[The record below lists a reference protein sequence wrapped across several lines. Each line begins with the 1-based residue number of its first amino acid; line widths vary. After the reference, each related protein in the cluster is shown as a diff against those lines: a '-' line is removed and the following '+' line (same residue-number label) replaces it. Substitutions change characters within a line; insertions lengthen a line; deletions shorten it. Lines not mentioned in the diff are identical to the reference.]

1 MTFVN
6 ENKGEEV
13 DIFDAKTL
21 WVEITEPHENGLEK
35 QQ

>member
-13 DIFDAKTL
+13 DIFDAKTFR
-21 WVEITEPHENGLEK
+21 VDKAED
-35 QQ
+35 QDQ

>member
-21 WVEITEPHENGLEK
+21 RVEITEPQENIIEK
-35 QQ
+35 HQ

>member
-13 DIFDAKTL
+13 DIFDAKTFR
-21 WVEITEPHENGLEK
+21 VDKTEE
-35 QQ
+35 QD

>member
-13 DIFDAKTL
+13 DIYDAKTL
-21 WVEITEPHENGLEK
+21 RIEND
-35 QQ
+35 QSQI

>member
-21 WVEITEPHENGLEK
+21 RVEITEPQKNIIEK

>member
-6 ENKGEEV
+6 EKKGEEV

-21 WVEITEPHENGLEK
+21 RVDAA
-35 QQ
+35 